1 MRKVTPIHLS
11 GLSIEPHDDTL
22 QQNRSQGTELLAVE
36 FTVGIL
42 QIDYC
47 ILSILDKAKRTD
59 WNLEG
64 TDGIFLQ
71 NTARKELYHHKTNFL
86 PPHLCRGH
94 REV

>member
-1 MRKVTPIHLS
+1 M
-11 GLSIEPHDDTL
+11 
-22 QQNRSQGTELLAVE
+22 ELLAVE
-36 FTVGIL
+36 FTIEVL

-71 NTARKELYHHKTNFL
+71 NIAKKKLYYHKTNFFPL
-86 PPHLCRGH
+86 QLCRRHG
-94 REV
+94 EV